1 MLSLSSQ
8 QSNASNERPSGAQ
21 ATPPKKPDAPPAAV
35 RPPPAEDVDLL
46 GLDGEA
52 VEPPCPSPQPPAA
65 NTQDLLGD
73 LFGGPPVTQP
83 TSAPASAQTTP
94 RHTVLSPSPSAS
106 AQPAG
111 SKPQLS
117 SLPLYITHLSLLEVS
132 LPLPFGF
139 SCCSSEQCLPP
150 CLSSSGQIGL
160 DLFLIFTLSHN
171 VMFLS
176 YRGEN
181 LPT

>member
-21 ATPPKKPDAPPAAV
+21 ATPPKKPDAPPAPAP
-35 RPPPAEDVDLL
+35 RPPAEDVDLL

-52 VEPPCPSPQPPAA
+52 VEPPCTSPQPPAA

-94 RHTVLSPSPSAS
+94 RHT

-111 SKPQLS
+111 SKTQLF
-117 SLPLYITHLSLLEVS
+117 SLLPYITHLSL
-132 LPLPFGF
+132 
-139 SCCSSEQCLPP
+139 
-150 CLSSSGQIGL
+150 
-160 DLFLIFTLSHN
+160 
-171 VMFLS
+171 
-176 YRGEN
+176 
-181 LPT
+181 